1 MDNSRF
7 PGTCQTSSNY
17 PTPVF
22 LPEES
27 IEEPDGYSP
36 QVHKELD
43 MTEVTEHACTTFSM
57 TKGTQNILESVVFGL
72 LMQRPVGDIES
83 KASRIST

>member
-43 MTEVTEHACTTFSM
+43 MTEVTEHATHTRLSPM
-57 TKGTQNILESVVFGL
+57 TNHVSDVSGLGCFEEEEGSAEGTWGQ
-72 LMQRPVGDIES
+72 VG
-83 KASRIST
+83 T